1 MKQEYVLWGT
11 PHSLYT
17 GKARSY
23 LIKKGVPFREALPSD
38 PRFAAEIMPR
48 VGLFVVPVLETPQG
62 ELVQDTTAIIAH
74 LENLHGQPSVMPPGQ
89 GPGPV
94 QQVVAML
101 LDAYGSNA
109 LLPLA
114 MHYRWTY
121 RERQETFLRA
131 EFGRAAYAGPDR
143 DAARDLAARNMD
155 YFSGFLPGLGVT
167 PEVIPAMEAG
177 YRELLDALDIHFQSH
192 PYLLGGRPSLADFGM
207 MAPLFAHL
215 GRDPVPAFLMKTT
228 APNVFRWTERMNQPA
243 IGDSEFG
250 GGKPVFPDHDAI
262 PATLEPVLRLVF
274 ADWLPGLHADAQSF
288 AQWFGTLDDPEPG
301 TLVSLSGKRQVH
313 PNTGPVEYAWRG
325 VTMRRG
331 SAPHGLW
338 HFGLARDH
346 ADGLAADP
354 AARLGAL
361 LERTGGTEIMKIRP
375 PRGMTRKDNVL
386 AIT

>member
-1 MKQEYVLWGT
+1 MKEDYVLWGT
-11 PHSLYT
+11 PHSLFT

-23 LIKKGVPFREALPSD
+23 LIKKGLAFREALPSD

-48 VGLFVVPVLETPQG
+48 VGLFVVPVLETAQG

-74 LENLHGQPSVMPPGQ
+74 LEARHAEPSLTPPGA
-89 GPGPV
+89 V

-121 RERQETFLRA
+121 RDRQETFLRA
-131 EFGRAAYAGPDR
+131 EFGRGAYAGPDR
-143 DAARDLAARNMD
+143 DAARELAARSMD

-167 PEVIPAMEAG
+167 PETVPALEASYG
-177 YRELLDALDIHFQSH
+177 ELLDALDIHFQAH
-192 PYLLGGRPSLADFGM
+192 PYLLGGRPSIADFGM

-243 IGDSEFG
+243 LRDSEFG
-250 GGKPVFPDHDAI
+250 NREAAFPEDDAI
-262 PATLEPVLRLVF
+262 PETLLPVLRLAF
-274 ADWLPGLHADAQSF
+274 ADWLPGLRADAQSF
-288 AQWFGTLDDPEPG
+288 DRWLDALEDPASG
-301 TLVSLSGKRQVH
+301 TLVSHNAKRKVH
-313 PNTGPVEYAWRG
+313 PSTGPVEYAYRG

-338 HFGLARDH
+338 HFGLARDR
-346 ADGLAADP
+346 ADMLGAGD
-354 AARLGAL
+354 AARLEAL
-361 LERTGGTEIMKIRP
+361 LERAGGQELLTIRP
-375 PRGMTRKDNVL
+375 RRGMARKDNVL